1 MTDIKIRVENAKKV
15 VTGNVS
21 MLDMLETAPATEL
34 MNWGIDLAAQ
44 IAQSTSGMD
53 DAAAEKNMEPRM
65 KALRQFLRGAG
76 NWAAGK
82 YDAAS
87 RPGMKNNMAE
97 HWKSMFGK
105 DAPADIGK
113 LLNLVD
119 DAKIAPLQLILKLK
133 ESLTLPK

>member
-1 MTDIKIRVENAKKV
+1 MTDIKTRVEIAKKV

-34 MNWGIDLAAQ
+34 MNWGIELAAQ
-44 IAQSTSGMD
+44 IAQDTNGMD
-53 DAAAEKNMEPRM
+53 DTTAEQAMEPRM

-87 RPGMKNNMAE
+87 RPDLKNKMSE
-97 HWKSMFGK
+97 HWKTLRGK
-105 DAPADIGK
+105 DLPVDLGK
-113 LLNLVD
+113 LLSLVD
-119 DAKIAPLQLILKLK
+119 DEAITPHQLILNLK
-133 ESLTLPK
+133 ELLSLPK

>member
-34 MNWGIDLAAQ
+34 LNWGINLAEQ
-44 IAQSTSGMD
+44 LAQSASGMD
-53 DAAAEKNMEPRM
+53 DTTADQNMEPRM
-65 KALRQFLRGAG
+65 KALRQFLRGVG

-87 RPGMKNNMAE
+87 RPDLKTKMAE
-97 HWKSMFGK
+97 HWKLMFGK
-105 DAPADIGK
+105 DAPADLGK

-119 DAKIAPLQLILKLK
+119 DAKITPHQLILKLK
-133 ESLTLPK
+133 EFLTLPK